1 MARDKVMARDKD
13 EWDEEWDRMS
23 HSSEDYR
30 REIRELRDRIFRY
43 VEEIAVLR
51 NKIDLMRG
59 EISSLEALVFRHER
73 ET

>member
-1 MARDKVMARDKD
+1 MARDKD

-23 HSSEDYR
+23 HSSEEYR

-59 EISSLEALVFRHER
+59 EISALERMVFKQDL